1 MLNEK
6 KLIINQTP
14 IPQLRPRVT
23 RYGTYDPCKDKKT
36 FTRLQIQDQI
46 SEKLDC
52 PIEIDMLFFM
62 PIPKSTSKKKSILMK
77 DNTIKHTKRPDCDN
91 LFKFFT
97 DSMNDLVYKDDSQ
110 IYKIYIEK
118 RYSASPRTEIIV
130 RWNP

>member
-1 MLNEK
+1 MNEK
-6 KLIINQTP
+6 KLIVSQTP
-14 IPQLRPRVT
+14 IAQPRPRVT
-23 RYGTYDPCKDKKT
+23 RWGTFDPAKDKKN

-52 PIEIDMLFFM
+52 PIEIDMRFFM
-62 PIPKSTSKKKSILMK
+62 PIPKSTSKKKAKLMQE
-77 DNTIKHTKRPDCDN
+77 NIIKHTKRPDCDN

-118 RYSASPRTEIIV
+118 RYSEDPRTEIIV
-130 RWNP
+130 RWYDE